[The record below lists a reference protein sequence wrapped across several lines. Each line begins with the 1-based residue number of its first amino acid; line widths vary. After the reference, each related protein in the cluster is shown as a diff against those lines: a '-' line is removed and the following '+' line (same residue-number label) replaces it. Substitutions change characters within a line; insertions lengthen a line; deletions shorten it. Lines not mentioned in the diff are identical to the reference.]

1 MSITNKLTGE
11 VYDYKVGSLD
21 ERKFIR
27 VMDGLNCGN
36 NEKLFFETEIE
47 YKIYRT
53 ISDHKHLEQYKT
65 ILISKQDLIKNNWQA
80 FIDWVENPEISTF
93 QL

>member
-1 MSITNKLTGE
+1 MNITNKLTEE
-11 VYDYKVGSLD
+11 VYNYKIGSID

-27 VMDGLNCGN
+27 VMDGLNSGN
-36 NEKLFFETEIE
+36 NEKLFFESEIE

-53 ISDHKHLEQYKT
+53 LSDNKHLEQYKT
-65 ILISKQDLIKNNWQA
+65 VLISKKDLINNNWQA

>member
-1 MSITNKLTGE
+1 MNITNNLTGE
-11 VYDYKVGSLD
+11 VYKYKVGSLD

-47 YKIYRT
+47 YKIYRV
-53 ISDHKHLEQYKT
+53 ISDYKHLEQYKT
-65 ILISKQDLIKNNWQA
+65 ILITKKDLIKNNWQA

>member
-1 MSITNKLTGE
+1 MNITNNLTGE
-11 VYDYKVGSLD
+11 VYKYKVGSLH

-47 YKIYRT
+47 YKIYRV
-53 ISDHKHLEQYKT
+53 ISDYKHLEQYKT
-65 ILISKQDLIKNNWQA
+65 ILITKKDLIKNNWQA